1 MGRKDVRAP
10 PCRRSEAEARTGESI
25 IREGAAI
32 RQRYRP
38 GPRAILQGVHD
49 PEAMFRTVLEA
60 LCVAMNIVKP

>member
-10 PCRRSEAEARTGESI
+10 PCRRSEAEARTRGSI
-25 IREGAAI
+25 ICEGAVI